1 MFLRN
6 YWYVAAFDHEVGRN
20 PAGYILLNEPVVLF
34 RKRDGAPV
42 ALEDRCA
49 HRRMPLS
56 KGQVLGDRLVCG
68 YHGLT
73 YDCEGTCIHVPGQR
87 QVPPFKL
94 KTYPVVERHKCIW
107 IWMGDR
113 ARVDE
118 SLIPDFNWS
127 TDPGWGDRERL
138 RVDCHYQLIS
148 DNLGDLS
155 HLAYVHSK
163 NVGSTALAEFGEVET
178 VVRGENVVVSR
189 WTLNK
194 PPPPAYVEAGGFTT
208 NIDRWQI
215 SDFSPP
221 SNFKLNFGA
230 APAGNGGREG
240 REHRNRWGF
249 KVNQWTTPET
259 EKTTHY
265 FWAIAPDFGPNRDT
279 STAPSYFKIQHAVVA
294 EDVAIFEAQQRIIDL
309 DPGAPIGIIDAD
321 SGVVAARQMVAQ
333 LLAKERGE

>member
-6 YWYVAAFDHEVGRN
+6 CWYVAAFDNEIGPDPVG
-20 PAGYILLNEPVVLF
+20 YVLLNEPVVF
-34 RKRDGAPV
+34 YRKKDGTPV

-56 KGQVLGDRLVCG
+56 KGQVFGDRLVCG

-73 YDCEGTCIHVPGQR
+73 YEYDGTCIHVPGQA

-107 IWMGDR
+107 VWMGDR
-113 ARVDE
+113 ALADE
-118 SLIPDFNWS
+118 SLIPDLHWAH
-127 TDPGWGDRERL
+127 DPGWGDRERL
-138 RVDCHYQLIS
+138 RVACQYQLIN

-163 NVGSTALAEFGEVET
+163 NVGSTALAEHGEVET
-178 VVRGENVVVSR
+178 EVHGNNVVVSR

-194 PPPPAYVEAGGFTT
+194 PPPPAYAEAGGFKT

-215 SDFSPP
+215 SDFTAPAF
-221 SNFKLNFGA
+221 FKLNFGA
-230 APAGNGGREG
+230 AEAGKGGREG
-240 REHRNRWGF
+240 NGHPNRWGF

-265 FWAIAPDFGPNRDT
+265 FWAIAPDFGPDR
-279 STAPSYFKIQHAVVA
+279 STASAPNYFKIQHAVVA
-294 EDVAIFEAQQRIIDL
+294 EDVAIFEAQQRMIDL
-309 DPGAPIGIIDAD
+309 DPGAPIGVINAD
-321 SGVVAARQMVAQ
+321 TGVIAARQMVAQ